1 MYFFV
6 HMSNFILQNFEEL
19 DRVVRKSI
27 ILSKTQKMSKREQRK
42 KIALVSQQIS
52 DLKDRVAKLESCLR
66 TLEQDPDQYFQNL
79 NPDNREYIEWKK
91 ISLPSEKR
99 QENNSSTE
107 EKKEDRGATAAS
119 SGRSVHFG
127 FFSALIGHFHTAA
140 STTPTWESSRSS
152 SSYGHTAPGYYS
164 SYTHTSGGSVSFP
177 SVGAL
182 FSALPQASQSS
193 SASSA
198 PPSPPPPPPPPPVPA
213 PRPAPTHYSGCLC
226 ADCVNKYLHG

>member
-6 HMSNFILQNFEEL
+6 QMSNFILQNFEEL

-79 NPDNREYIEWKK
+79 NPDNREYVEWKK

-99 QENNSSTE
+99 QKNNSSTE

-119 SGRSVHFG
+119 SGRSAHFG

-140 STTPTWESSRSS
+140 STTPTWESSRFS

-164 SYTHTSGGSVSFP
+164 LYTHTSGGSVSFP

-182 FSALPQASQSS
+182 FSALPQASQSL

-198 PPSPPPPPPPPPVPA
+198 PPSPPPPPPVPA

-226 ADCVNKYLHG
+226 ADCVNKYLHR

>member
-19 DRVVRKSI
+19 DHVVRKSI

-42 KIALVSQQIS
+42 KIALVLQQIS

-91 ISLPSEKR
+91 ISLPSEKC

-107 EKKEDRGATAAS
+107 EKKRIVVLLPPAVVG
-119 SGRSVHFG
+119 GRILV
-127 FFSALIGHFHTAA
+127 FFLHWLGIFTLLLQQCRPGNHHD
-140 STTPTWESSRSS
+140 PSS
-152 SSYGHTAPGYYS
+152 SHGHTAPGYYS
-164 SYTHTSGGSVSFP
+164 SYTYTSGGSVPFP

-182 FSALPQASQSS
+182 FSALPQASQSL

-198 PPSPPPPPPPPPVPA
+198 PPSPPPPVPA
-213 PRPAPTHYSGCLC
+213 PRPAPTHYSWLPLC
-226 ADCVNKYLHG
+226 RLC

>member
-6 HMSNFILQNFEEL
+6 QMSNFILQNFEEL
-19 DRVVRKSI
+19 DHVVRKSI

-42 KIALVSQQIS
+42 KIALVSQQIL

-79 NPDNREYIEWKK
+79 NPDNREYVEWKK
-91 ISLPSEKR
+91 ISLPSEKH

-107 EKKEDRGATAAS
+107 EKKKDRGATAAS
-119 SGRSVHFG
+119 SGRSAHFG

-140 STTPTWESSRSS
+140 STTLTWESSRSS

-164 SYTHTSGGSVSFP
+164 LYTHTSGGSVSFP
-177 SVGAL
+177 SVGVFICI
-182 FSALPQASQSS
+182 FSSPFTPSSPSS
-193 SASSA
+193 SSC
-198 PPSPPPPPPPPPVPA
+198 PC
-213 PRPAPTHYSGCLC
+213 T
-226 ADCVNKYLHG
+226 

>member
-1 MYFFV
+1 
-6 HMSNFILQNFEEL
+6 MSNFILQNFEEL

-42 KIALVSQQIS
+42 KIALVLQQIS
-52 DLKDRVAKLESCLR
+52 DLKDRVAKLESCLH

-79 NPDNREYIEWKK
+79 NPDNQEYVEWKK
-91 ISLPSEKR
+91 ISLPSEKH

-107 EKKEDRGATAAS
+107 EKKEDCGATAVS
-119 SGRSVHFG
+119 SGRS
-127 FFSALIGHFHTAA
+127 
-140 STTPTWESSRSS
+140 TTLTWESSRSS

-213 PRPAPTHYSGCLC
+213 PRPEPTHYSGCLC
-226 ADCVNKYLHG
+226 ADCVNKYLHR

>member
-1 MYFFV
+1 M
-6 HMSNFILQNFEEL
+6 
-19 DRVVRKSI
+19 
-27 ILSKTQKMSKREQRK
+27 
-42 KIALVSQQIS
+42 
-52 DLKDRVAKLESCLR
+52 ESCLR
-66 TLEQDPDQYFQNL
+66 TLEQDPDQYFQHL
-79 NPDNREYIEWKK
+79 NPDNQEYVEWKK
-91 ISLPSEKR
+91 SSPPSKKG

-107 EKKEDRGATAAS
+107 EKKEDRGATATS
-119 SGRSVHFG
+119 SGRSVHIG

-182 FSALPQASQSS
+182 FSALPQASQS
-193 SASSA
+193 
-198 PPSPPPPPPPPPVPA
+198 PPPPPVPA
-213 PRPAPTHYSGCLC
+213 PIPAPTHYSGCLC

>member
-27 ILSKTQKMSKREQRK
+27 ILLKTQKMSKREQRK
-42 KIALVSQQIS
+42 KIALVLQQIS
-52 DLKDRVAKLESCLR
+52 DLKDRVAKLESCLC

-79 NPDNREYIEWKK
+79 NPNNREYVEWKK
-91 ISLPSEKR
+91 ISLPSEKC

-119 SGRSVHFG
+119 SGRSAHFG

-140 STTPTWESSRSS
+140 
-152 SSYGHTAPGYYS
+152 
-164 SYTHTSGGSVSFP
+164 
-177 SVGAL
+177 
-182 FSALPQASQSS
+182 
-193 SASSA
+193 
-198 PPSPPPPPPPPPVPA
+198 
-213 PRPAPTHYSGCLC
+213 
-226 ADCVNKYLHG
+226 